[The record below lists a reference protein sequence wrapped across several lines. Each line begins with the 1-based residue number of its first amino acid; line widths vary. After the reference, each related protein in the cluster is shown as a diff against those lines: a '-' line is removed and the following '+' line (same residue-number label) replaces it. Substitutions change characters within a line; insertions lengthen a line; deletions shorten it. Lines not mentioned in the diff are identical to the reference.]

1 MPRDDTIQR
10 SSLESRHKA
19 RRSDFLN
26 RNPFPKPLLDG
37 FFYREKMRAI
47 YEVAPDEHL
56 EEVLEIGG
64 GRSGLTALLYPGAR
78 VLNLDR
84 DATYATAPCN
94 QQSGTRFVCG
104 DAASLPFSSDRFPA
118 VTMFDVVE
126 HIPMDGA
133 AIAEA
138 LRVLRPGGALLVS
151 TPNEN
156 WRFPYYQLMR
166 PLCPAESAIMAEWGH
181 VRRGYSLREL
191 ESMVGSRAEVRAS
204 FITPLTVLG
213 HDIAFSRLPAKLRS
227 LVCAGL
233 LPITLMGYAL
243 HRTTAKG
250 TETVALWRKAGV
262 LPATD
267 GH

>member
-47 YEVAPDEHL
+47 YEVAPDEPL

-104 DAASLPFSSDRFPA
+104 DAASLPFPSDRFAA

-126 HIPMDGA
+126 HIPMDQA

-166 PLCPAESAIMAEWGH
+166 PLCPTESDIMAEWGH

-204 FITPLTVLG
+204 FITPITVLG

-243 HRTTAKG
+243 HGTTAKG
-250 TETVALWRKAGV
+250 TETVALWRKA
-262 LPATD
+262 
-267 GH
+267 